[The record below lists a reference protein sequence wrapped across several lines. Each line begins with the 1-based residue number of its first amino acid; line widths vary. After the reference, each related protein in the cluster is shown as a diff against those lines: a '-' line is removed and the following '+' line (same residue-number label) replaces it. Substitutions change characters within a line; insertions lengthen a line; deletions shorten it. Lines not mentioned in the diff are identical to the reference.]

1 MAKDKVSDWS
11 STPSNNTDVGG
22 IDINEG
28 CAPSGINN
36 AIREVMA
43 QIKDMQSGL
52 DSDNFTVGGNLSV
65 TGNATAS
72 GTLAVTGL
80 TTATGGVA
88 GDVFASNGTSKVLE
102 NGTDG
107 TNATFTGDIFAN
119 NGTSKILENGT
130 DGTNATFT
138 GTSSK
143 ATNIVGGNNTTLL
156 GSIPYQSN
164 TDTTT
169 LLSPNTTTTKRY
181 LSQTGTGTN
190 GAAPAW
196 DIINQLTP
204 ATAQTASGTEVPFT
218 SIPSWVNKIT
228 VMFTGLSLNSATT
241 ATKVPY
247 IQLGTGSV
255 TYTTSG
261 YNSHIDIFNGTADN
275 DSSLVSGIPLWTSKG
290 VLAATENIVGAV
302 IITRITS
309 NTWTY
314 MGNIGASN
322 DNSGFVVGSVALGAT
337 LTALRFY
344 VDGTITFDAGT
355 VNIIYE

>member
-65 TGNATAS
+65 TGTSTLTGNVTTS

-88 GDVFASNGTSKVLE
+88 GDIFASNGTSKVLE

-107 TNATFTGDIFAN
+107 TNATFTGAVTGN
-119 NGTSKILENGT
+119 V
-130 DGTNATFT
+130 T

-190 GAAPAW
+190 GAAPVW
-196 DIINQLTP
+196 DTITD
-204 ATAQTASGTEVPFT
+204 AFT
-218 SIPSWVNKIT
+218 
-228 VMFTGLSLNSATT
+228 L
-241 ATKVPY
+241 
-247 IQLGTGSV
+247 LGTIS
-255 TYTTSG
+255 TTSG
-261 YNSHIDIFNGTADN
+261 TSASLSSLTLTGYRQIQFVLNGVSSTATVASVMLRILDQNGT
-275 DSSLVSGIPLWTSKG
+275 SSLDVGEFSNSANNTMSGIMTLDLFTGVFVSSIFRANAGTPSSGSGQIFSGITTFSTS
-290 VLAATENIVGAV
+290 TTSFTFNI
-302 IITRITS
+302 S
-309 NTWTY
+309 
-314 MGNIGASN
+314 S
-322 DNSGFVVGSVALGAT
+322 
-337 LTALRFY
+337 TA
-344 VDGTITFDAGT
+344 FDAGSIR
-355 VNIIYE
+355 VYGIK

>member
-1 MAKDKVSDWS
+1 MAKNKVSEWS
-11 STPSNNTDVGG
+11 ATPANNTDIGG

-65 TGNATAS
+65 TGTSTLTGNVTAS
-72 GTLAVTGL
+72 GTLAVTGTSTL
-80 TTATGGVA
+80 TGLATATAGVV
-88 GDVFASNGTSKVLE
+88 GDIYASNGTSKVLE

-107 TNATFTGDIFAN
+107 TNATFTGAVTGN
-119 NGTSKILENGT
+119 V
-130 DGTNATFT
+130 T

-196 DIINQLTP
+196 DTINQFTTG
-204 ATAQTASGTEVPFT
+204 TAVNTTSGSTVLVSNT
-218 SIPSWVNKIT
+218 IPSWARKIT
-228 VMFTGLSLNSATT
+228 VIFNNVSCSGTDQLL
-241 ATKVPY
+241 V
-247 IQLGTGSV
+247 QLGTSGSII
-255 TYTTSG
+255 TSG
-261 YNSHIDIFNGTADN
+261 Y
-275 DSSLVSGIPLWTSKG
+275 
-290 VLAATENIVGAV
+290 
-302 IITRITS
+302 TS
-309 NTWTY
+309 NAAQIADTGTLVTTSSAGFVIMVDAASRAFTGTMSICFLSGTTWVSSHSGTV
-314 MGNIGASN
+314 ASN
-322 DNSGFVVGSVALGAT
+322 RMNAGGGSVDVG
-337 LTALRFY
+337 
-344 VDGTITFDAGT
+344 GTVAQLQLDWSSTGTFDSGS
-355 VNIIYE
+355 VNIMYE

>member
-65 TGNATAS
+65 TGTSTLTGNVTTS

-88 GDVFASNGTSKVLE
+88 GDIFASNGTSKVLE

-107 TNATFTGDIFAN
+107 TNATFTGAVTGN
-119 NGTSKILENGT
+119 V
-130 DGTNATFT
+130 T

-190 GAAPAW
+190 GAAPVW
-196 DIINQLTP
+196 DTITD
-204 ATAQTASGTEVPFT
+204 AFT
-218 SIPSWVNKIT
+218 
-228 VMFTGLSLNSATT
+228 L
-241 ATKVPY
+241 
-247 IQLGTGSV
+247 LGTIS
-255 TYTTSG
+255 TTSG
-261 YNSHIDIFNGTADN
+261 TSASLSSLTLTGYRQIQFVLNGVSSTATVSSVMLRILDQNGT
-275 DSSLVSGIPLWTSKG
+275 SSLDVGEFSNNANNTMSGIMTLDLFTGVFVSSIFRANAGTPSSGSGQIFSGITTFSTS
-290 VLAATENIVGAV
+290 TTSFTFNI
-302 IITRITS
+302 S
-309 NTWTY
+309 
-314 MGNIGASN
+314 S
-322 DNSGFVVGSVALGAT
+322 
-337 LTALRFY
+337 TA
-344 VDGTITFDAGT
+344 FDAGSIR
-355 VNIIYE
+355 VYGIK

>member
-1 MAKDKVSDWS
+1 MPKDKVSDWS
-11 STPSNNTDVGG
+11 SAPANNTDVGG
-22 IDINEG
+22 IDIAEG

-65 TGNATAS
+65 TGTSTLTGNVTTS

-88 GDVFASNGTSKVLE
+88 GDIFASNGTSKVLE

-119 NGTSKILENGT
+119 NGTSKILENGS

-190 GAAPAW
+190 GAAPVW
-196 DIINQLTP
+196 DTITD
-204 ATAQTASGTEVPFT
+204 AFT
-218 SIPSWVNKIT
+218 
-228 VMFTGLSLNSATT
+228 L
-241 ATKVPY
+241 
-247 IQLGTGSV
+247 LGTI
-255 TYTTSG
+255 TTTSG
-261 YNSHIDIFNGTADN
+261 TSASLSSLTLTGYRQIQFVFNGVSSTATVSSVMLRILDQN
-275 DSSLVSGIPLWTSKG
+275 GTSSLDVGEFSNSANNTMSGIMTLDLFTGVFVSSIFRANAGTPSSGSGQIFSGITTFSTS
-290 VLAATENIVGAV
+290 TTSFTFNI
-302 IITRITS
+302 S
-309 NTWTY
+309 
-314 MGNIGASN
+314 S
-322 DNSGFVVGSVALGAT
+322 
-337 LTALRFY
+337 TA
-344 VDGTITFDAGT
+344 FDAGSIR
-355 VNIIYE
+355 VYGIK

>member
-65 TGNATAS
+65 TGTSTLTGNVTAS

-88 GDVFASNGTSKVLE
+88 GDIYASNGTSKVLE

-107 TNATFTGDIFAN
+107 TNATFTGAVTGN
-119 NGTSKILENGT
+119 V
-130 DGTNATFT
+130 T

-169 LLSPNTTTTKRY
+169 LLSPNTTTTKLY
-181 LSQTGTGTN
+181 LAQTGTGTN
-190 GAAPAW
+190 GAAPFW
-196 DIINQLTP
+196 TNVYELTT
-204 ATAQTASGTEVPFT
+204 ATVQNATTTPITFG
-218 SIPSWVNKIT
+218 SIPSWVKKIT
-228 VMFTGLSLNSATT
+228 VMLQGITGGVGGS
-241 ATKVPY
+241 Y
-247 IQLGTGSV
+247 IRLGTSSSIASTGYSGTHSSVTSSPNNTAPTTGIYLGSV
-255 TYTTSG
+255 SG
-261 YNSHIDIFNGTADN
+261 TIRGGIATITNI
-275 DSSLVSGIPLWTSKG
+275 SG
-290 VLAATENIVGAV
+290 
-302 IITRITS
+302 
-309 NTWTY
+309 NTWVYTY
-314 MGNIGASN
+314 HGSDGSTPEIDNGNISL
-322 DNSGFVVGSVALGAT
+322 SGTLAQLQLVFGTTPTGGSV
-337 LTALRFY
+337 
-344 VDGTITFDAGT
+344 
-355 VNIIYE
+355 NIMYE

>member
-65 TGNATAS
+65 TGTSTLTGNVTAS

-88 GDVFASNGTSKVLE
+88 GDIYASNGTSKVLE

-107 TNATFTGDIFAN
+107 TNATFTGAVTGN
-119 NGTSKILENGT
+119 V
-130 DGTNATFT
+130 T

-190 GAAPAW
+190 GAAPVW
-196 DIINQLTP
+196 DTITD
-204 ATAQTASGTEVPFT
+204 AFT
-218 SIPSWVNKIT
+218 
-228 VMFTGLSLNSATT
+228 L
-241 ATKVPY
+241 
-247 IQLGTGSV
+247 LGTI
-255 TYTTSG
+255 TTTSG
-261 YNSHIDIFNGTADN
+261 TSASLSSLTLTGYRQIQFVFNGVSSTATVAGVMLRILDQN
-275 DSSLVSGIPLWTSKG
+275 GTSSLDVGEFSNNANNTMSGIMTLDLFTGVFVSSIFRANAGTPSSGSGQIFSGITTFSTS
-290 VLAATENIVGAV
+290 TTSFTFNI
-302 IITRITS
+302 S
-309 NTWTY
+309 
-314 MGNIGASN
+314 S
-322 DNSGFVVGSVALGAT
+322 
-337 LTALRFY
+337 TA
-344 VDGTITFDAGT
+344 FDAGSIR
-355 VNIIYE
+355 VYGIK